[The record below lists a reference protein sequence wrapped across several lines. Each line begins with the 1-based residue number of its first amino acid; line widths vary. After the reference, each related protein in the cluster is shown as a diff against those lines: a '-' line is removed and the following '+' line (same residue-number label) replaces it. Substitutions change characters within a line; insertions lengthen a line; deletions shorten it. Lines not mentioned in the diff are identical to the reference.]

1 MRQRLHEY
9 LLERPDGATPGEL
22 LALVFSGQGR
32 DPEFGTRFLDVL
44 LGADQR
50 FSFDPAAR
58 RWHARANDSFA
69 RLIAGQAFVVVD
81 LETTGG
87 GPGGRCHHRD
97 RRGARRRRQAR
108 RDVHHAGQ
116 SRAARSSPSSS
127 ALTGITDAMV
137 ADAPRIAEV
146 LPRFLDFAG
155 DAVLVAH
162 NAGFDV
168 GHLDAAH
175 RALTGRRARAPD
187 AVHATPRAPAAA
199 GAPTALA
206 RLRGR
211 PRSASPATIAIA
223 AWATPA
229 SPPRS
234 CASSSSARRSA
245 GWSGWASCSR
255 SSTRASDGRPFV
267 VHVPRERLAAVPSTP
282 GVYHLLGEDGRL
294 LYVGKARRLRERLG
308 NWFTNARGHGP
319 RALEMIRQVY
329 DVRVVETGSELA
341 ASLLEMRQIREL
353 RPPYNRQGRQL
364 PRVAFLRLTTREPYP
379 RLAVTRRLGT
389 DRAIYLGPFVS
400 AGAAER
406 AEAVLARVF
415 GLRTCSGRLH
425 PSPEATPCLLG
436 QVGTC
441 PSPCAARIAEADYRQ
456 QVDACL
462 AFVDGRDD
470 CPVERLTL
478 RRDEAAAALRFEAA
492 ARCQRDLLLLD
503 DLRRRRQGL
512 RWIVARQNFVV
523 LLPTATGDGAQLY
536 AALGGRLA
544 LEMPVR
550 ASADLVAAVELMR
563 ERFARYQ
570 DAPLERGDV
579 AASTI
584 LAAWLRD
591 RGHEGLI
598 LLLDGPET
606 LAERLDDL
614 TVTLT
619 DLCQRGPLPQI
630 EGLA

>member
-1 MRQRLHEY
+1 VRQRLHEY
-9 LLERPDGATPGEL
+9 LLERPDGAAPGEL

-44 LGADQR
+44 LGSDQR
-50 FSFDPAAR
+50 FCFDPEAR

-69 RLIAGQAFVVVD
+69 RLIAGQTFVVVD

-87 GPGGRCHHRD
+87 GPASGGITEI
-97 RRGARRRRQAR
+97 GAVRVVDGRLGETFTTLVNPGRPIQPF
-108 RDVHHAGQ
+108 V
-116 SRAARSSPSSS
+116 S

-137 ADAPRIAEV
+137 ADAPRITEA

-162 NAGFDV
+162 SAGFDV

-175 RALTGRRARAPD
+175 RALLGHGLQRQTLCTVRLARRLLPD
-187 AVHATPRAPAAA
+187 LSRRSLDSVAAA
-199 GAPTALA
+199 LGIACYDRHRGLGDA
-206 RLRGR
+206 R
-211 PRSASPATIAIA
+211 IA
-223 AWATPA
+223 AEILCVFLERAA
-229 SPPRS
+229 ERGVFRLGELL
-234 CASSSSARRSA
+234 ALQHA
-245 GWSGWASCSR
+245 
-255 SSTRASDGRPFV
+255 ASDGQPFI
-267 VHVPRERLAAVPSTP
+267 VHVPRERLATVPSTP

-308 NWFTNARGHGP
+308 SWFSNARGHGP

-329 DVRVVETGSELA
+329 DVHVVETGSELA

-389 DRAIYLGPFVS
+389 DRAIYIGPFVS

-441 PSPCAARIAEADYRQ
+441 PSPCAARVDEPDYRR

-470 CPVERLTL
+470 GPVERLTV
-478 RRDEAAAALRFEAA
+478 RRDEAAASLRFEAA

-550 ASADLVAAVELMR
+550 ASADLVAAVELVR

>member
-1 MRQRLHEY
+1 MRQRLHDY
-9 LLERPDGATPGEL
+9 LLERPDGATPVEL
-22 LALVFSGQGR
+22 LSLVFTGQGR
-32 DPEFGTRFLDVL
+32 DPEFGARFLDVL
-44 LGADQR
+44 LGSDQR
-50 FSFDPAAR
+50 FSFDPEAR
-58 RWHARANDSFA
+58 RWHARANDALA
-69 RLIAGQAFVVVD
+69 RPIADQAFVVVD

-87 GPGGRCHHRD
+87 GPSSDSITEIGAVRVVDGRLVESFSTLVNPGRPI
-97 RRGARRRRQAR
+97 QPF
-108 RDVHHAGQ
+108 VT
-116 SRAARSSPSSS
+116 
-127 ALTGITDAMV
+127 ALTGITDDMV
-137 ADAPRIAEV
+137 AAAPRIAEA
-146 LPRFLDFAG
+146 LPRFLEFAG

-175 RALTGRRARAPD
+175 RMLTGERLDR
-187 AVHATPRAPAAA
+187 
-199 GAPTALA
+199 PTLCTVRLA
-206 RLRGR
+206 RQFLPDLRR
-211 PRSASPATIAIA
+211 RSLDSVAATLGIACHDRHRGLGDARIA
-223 AWATPA
+223 AEILCVFLERAA
-229 SPPRS
+229 ERGVVGLGELL
-234 CASSSSARRSA
+234 ALQHA
-245 GWSGWASCSR
+245 
-255 SSTRASDGRPFV
+255 ASDGRPFV
-267 VHVPRERLAAVPSTP
+267 VHVPRERLAAMPATP

-294 LYVGKARRLRERLG
+294 LYVGKARRLRDRLG
-308 NWFTNARGHGP
+308 SWFSNSRGHSP
-319 RALEMIRQVY
+319 RALEMIRQVH
-329 DVRVVETGSELA
+329 DLRVFETGSELSA
-341 ASLLEMRQIREL
+341 ALLEMRQIREL

-389 DRAIYLGPFVS
+389 DRAIYVGPFAS
-400 AGAAER
+400 TGAAER

-425 PSPEATPCLLG
+425 PAPEATPCLLG

-441 PSPCAARIAEADYRQ
+441 PAPCAARIEEAEYRR

-470 CPVERLTL
+470 QPLERLTA
-478 RRDEAAAALRFEAA
+478 RRDEAAASLRFEAA
-492 ARCQRDLLLLD
+492 ARCQRDLLMLD

-550 ASADLVAAVELMR
+550 ASADLVAAVGFVR

-591 RGHEGLI
+591 RGHEGLL
-598 LLLDGPET
+598 LLLDGPDALT
-606 LAERLDDL
+606 ERLDDL
-614 TVTLT
+614 TVTLR
-619 DLCQRGPLPQI
+619 DLCQRGPLPRI
-630 EGLA
+630 DGLS